1 MMKRICYFV
10 FLAFMTANVW
20 AEDVK
25 IASPDGKVNVT
36 ISDQGGIPTYMI
48 TYDGRVMLN
57 PSRLGLKAS
66 IGDFT
71 AGITI
76 KEQKQ
81 SRIDQKYEMT
91 RIKTSQVHYVA
102 TEAVIAM
109 QNAQGWPLTVTFRV
123 SNHDVAFRYTLH
135 RGQNDTPRCALVYS
149 ETSAFNFPQHTTTF
163 ICPQSKPMD
172 GWERT
177 KPSYEEE
184 YKADA
189 AMDLPSQYGQGYTFP
204 CLFHVGNDGWVLVSE
219 TGTGS
224 NYVGCHL
231 SDYQKDL
238 GYTIAFPNQDEMNGM
253 GSPYAG
259 IPLPGSTPWRTI
271 TMGTTLKPIVE
282 TTIPYDL
289 VEPLYQP
296 THKYKPG
303 RYTWSWLIWQDESCN
318 YDDQVQFVDLA
329 ATMGYEYC
337 LVDALWDQRIGRE
350 GIEKLSRY
358 ACSKGVRLMLWYN
371 SNGMWNDAPQ
381 SPVGCMNTSWARERE
396 MKWME
401 ENRIAGIKVDFFGG
415 DKQEMMELYEDILV
429 DANRHGLQVIFH
441 GCTLPRGWER
451 MYPNYVASEAMLASE
466 NVYFT
471 EHHARQ
477 EGFELCTY
485 PFTRNAVGSADWGG
499 VLMNTHMSRDNK
511 SRHPRYTSNVFE
523 MASALIMQS
532 SINAVV
538 LCPNNLSELQPFEL
552 DFLRELPTTWDETRF
567 LDGYPTR
574 YVALARR
581 HGSKWYV
588 GALNGTQEPISMTL
602 DLPMFANQ
610 TITCLTDQPLKKSKK
625 AQENSLQLPTPV
637 QKQLKVPQDGK
648 VQITIQPMGGI
659 VIR

>member
-36 ISDQGGIPTYMI
+36 VTDQGGIPTYMI
-48 TYDGRVMLN
+48 TYDGRVMLK

-76 KEQKQ
+76 KGQKQ

-135 RGQNDTPRCALVYS
+135 RGPNDTPRCALVYS
-149 ETSAFNFPQHTTTF
+149 EASAFNFPQHTTTF

-415 DKQEMMELYEDILV
+415 DKQEMMKLYEDILV

-602 DLPMFANQ
+602 DLSMFANQ
-610 TITCLTDQPLKKSKK
+610 TMTCLTDQPLKKSKK
-625 AQENSLQLPTPV
+625 AQDNAQQLPTPV

-659 VIR
+659 IIR

>member
-36 ISDQGGIPTYMI
+36 VTDQGGIPTYMI
-48 TYDGRVMLN
+48 TYDGRVMLK

-76 KEQKQ
+76 KGQKQ
-81 SRIDQKYEMT
+81 SRIDQNYEMT

-123 SNHDVAFRYTLH
+123 SNHDVAFRYMLH
-135 RGQNDTPRCALVYS
+135 RGPNDTPRCALVYS
-149 ETSAFNFPQHTTTF
+149 EASAFNFPQHTTTF

-415 DKQEMMELYEDILV
+415 DKQEMMKLYEDILV

-602 DLPMFANQ
+602 DLSMFANQ
-610 TITCLTDQPLKKSKK
+610 TMTCLTDQPLKKSKK
-625 AQENSLQLPTPV
+625 AQDNAQQLPTPV
-637 QKQLKVPQDGK
+637 QKQLKVPQNGK

-659 VIR
+659 IIR

>member
-1 MMKRICYFV
+1 MM
-10 FLAFMTANVW
+10 ANVW
-20 AEDVK
+20 AEEVK

-36 ISDQGGIPTYMI
+36 VSDQGGIPTYMI
-48 TYDGRVMLN
+48 TYDGRVMLK

-71 AGITI
+71 AGLTI
-76 KEQKQ
+76 KGQKQ
-81 SRIDQKYEMT
+81 NRIDQNYEMT

-415 DKQEMMELYEDILV
+415 DKQEMMKLYEDILV

-602 DLPMFANQ
+602 DLSMFANQ
-610 TITCLTDQPLKKSKK
+610 TMTCLTDQPLKKSKK
-625 AQENSLQLPTPV
+625 AQDNAQQLPTPV

-659 VIR
+659 IIR

>member
-1 MMKRICYFV
+1 
-10 FLAFMTANVW
+10 MTANVW

-36 ISDQGGIPTYMI
+36 VTDQGGIPTYMI
-48 TYDGRVMLN
+48 TYDGRVMLK

-76 KEQKQ
+76 KGQKQ
-81 SRIDQKYEMT
+81 NRIDQNYEMT

-135 RGQNDTPRCALVYS
+135 RGPNDTPRCALVYS
-149 ETSAFNFPQHTTTF
+149 EASAFNFPQHTTTF

-415 DKQEMMELYEDILV
+415 DKQEMMKLYEDILV

-499 VLMNTHMSRDNK
+499 VLMNTHMSRDNR

-602 DLPMFANQ
+602 DLSMFANQ
-610 TITCLTDQPLKKSKK
+610 TMTCLTDQPLKKSKK
-625 AQENSLQLPTPV
+625 AQDNAQQLPTPV
-637 QKQLKVPQDGK
+637 QKQLKVPQNGK

-659 VIR
+659 IIR

>member
-1 MMKRICYFV
+1 MKRICYFV

-36 ISDQGGIPTYMI
+36 VTDQGGIPTYMI
-48 TYDGRVMLN
+48 TYDGRVMLK

-76 KEQKQ
+76 KGQKQ
-81 SRIDQKYEMT
+81 NRIDQNYEMT

-149 ETSAFNFPQHTTTF
+149 EASAFNFPQHTTTF

-415 DKQEMMELYEDILV
+415 DKQEMMKLYEDILV

-602 DLPMFANQ
+602 DLSMFANQ
-610 TITCLTDQPLKKSKK
+610 TMTCLTDQPLKKSKK
-625 AQENSLQLPTPV
+625 AQDNAQQLPTPV

-659 VIR
+659 IIR

>member
-1 MMKRICYFV
+1 MKRICYFV

-20 AEDVK
+20 AEEVK

-36 ISDQGGIPTYMI
+36 VTDQGGIPTYMI
-48 TYDGRVMLN
+48 TYDGRVMLK

-76 KEQKQ
+76 KGQKQ
-81 SRIDQKYEMT
+81 SRIDQNYEMT

-149 ETSAFNFPQHTTTF
+149 EASAFNFPQHTTTF

-401 ENRIAGIKVDFFGG
+401 ENGIAGIKVDFFGG
-415 DKQEMMELYEDILV
+415 DKQEMMKLYEDILV

-581 HGSKWYV
+581 HGNKWYV

-659 VIR
+659 IIR

>member
-1 MMKRICYFV
+1 MKRICYFV

-36 ISDQGGIPTYMI
+36 VTDQGGIPTYMI
-48 TYDGRVMLN
+48 TYDGRVMLK

-76 KEQKQ
+76 KGQKQ
-81 SRIDQKYEMT
+81 SRIDQNYEMT

-135 RGQNDTPRCALVYS
+135 RGPNDTPRCALVYS
-149 ETSAFNFPQHTTTF
+149 EASAFNFPQHTTTF

-358 ACSKGVRLMLWYN
+358 ACSKGVQLMLWYN

-401 ENRIAGIKVDFFGG
+401 ENGIAGIKVDFFGG
-415 DKQEMMELYEDILV
+415 DKQEMMKLYEDILV

-581 HGSKWYV
+581 HGNKWYV

>member
-20 AEDVK
+20 AEEVK

-36 ISDQGGIPTYMI
+36 VTDQGGIPTYMI
-48 TYDGRVMLN
+48 TYDGRVMLK

-76 KEQKQ
+76 KGQKQ
-81 SRIDQKYEMT
+81 SRIDQNYEMT

-204 CLFHVGNDGWVLVSE
+204 CLFHVGNDRWVLVSE

-231 SDYQKDL
+231 SDYHKDL

-358 ACSKGVRLMLWYN
+358 ACSKGVQLMLWYN

-415 DKQEMMELYEDILV
+415 DKQEMMKLYEDILV

-588 GALNGTQEPISMTL
+588 GALNGTQKPISMTL
-602 DLPMFANQ
+602 DLSMFANQ
-610 TITCLTDQPLKKSKK
+610 TMTCLTDQPLKKSKK
-625 AQENSLQLPTPV
+625 AQDNAQQLPTPV

-659 VIR
+659 IIR

>member
-36 ISDQGGIPTYMI
+36 VTDQGGIPTYMI
-48 TYDGRVMLN
+48 TYDGRVMLK

-76 KEQKQ
+76 KGQKQ
-81 SRIDQKYEMT
+81 NRIDQNYEMT

-415 DKQEMMELYEDILV
+415 DKQEMMKLYEDILV

-581 HGSKWYV
+581 HGNKWYV

-602 DLPMFANQ
+602 DLSMFANQ
-610 TITCLTDQPLKKSKK
+610 TMNCLTDQPLKKSKK
-625 AQENSLQLPTPV
+625 AQDNAQQLPTPV

-659 VIR
+659 IIR

>member
-1 MMKRICYFV
+1 MKRICCFV
-10 FLAFMTANVW
+10 FLAFMMANVW
-20 AEDVK
+20 AEEVK
-25 IASPDGKVNVT
+25 IASPDSKVNVT
-36 ISDQGGIPTYMI
+36 VSDQGGIPTYMI
-48 TYDGRVMLN
+48 TYDGRVMLK

-76 KEQKQ
+76 KGQKQ
-81 SRIDQKYEMT
+81 SRVDQKYEMT

-135 RGQNDTPRCALVYS
+135 RGPNDTPRCALVYS
-149 ETSAFNFPQHTTTF
+149 EASAFNFPQHTTTF

-415 DKQEMMELYEDILV
+415 DKQEMMKLYEDILV

-602 DLPMFANQ
+602 DLSMFANQ
-610 TITCLTDQPLKKSKK
+610 TMTCLTDQPLKKSKK
-625 AQENSLQLPTPV
+625 AQDNAQQLPTPV

-659 VIR
+659 IIR

>member
-1 MMKRICYFV
+1 MKRICYFV

-36 ISDQGGIPTYMI
+36 VTDQGGIPTYMI
-48 TYDGRVMLN
+48 TYDGRVMLK

-76 KEQKQ
+76 KGQKQ
-81 SRIDQKYEMT
+81 NRIDQNYEMT

-135 RGQNDTPRCALVYS
+135 RGPNDTPRCALVYS
-149 ETSAFNFPQHTTTF
+149 EASAFNFPQHTTTF
-163 ICPQSKPMD
+163 ICPQKKPMD

-358 ACSKGVRLMLWYN
+358 ACSKGVQLMLWYN

-415 DKQEMMELYEDILV
+415 DKQETMKLYEDILV

-602 DLPMFANQ
+602 DLSMFANQ
-610 TITCLTDQPLKKSKK
+610 TMTCLTDQPLKKSKK
-625 AQENSLQLPTPV
+625 AQDNAQQLPTPV

-659 VIR
+659 IIR

>member
-1 MMKRICYFV
+1 MKRICYFV

-36 ISDQGGIPTYMI
+36 VTDQGGIPTYMI
-48 TYDGRVMLN
+48 TYDGRVMLM

-76 KEQKQ
+76 KGQKQ
-81 SRIDQKYEMT
+81 SRIDQNYEMT

-358 ACSKGVRLMLWYN
+358 ACSKGVQLMLWYN

-415 DKQEMMELYEDILV
+415 DKQEMMKLYEDILV

-602 DLPMFANQ
+602 DLSMFANQ
-610 TITCLTDQPLKKSKK
+610 TMTCLTDQPLKKSKK
-625 AQENSLQLPTPV
+625 AQDNAQQLPTPV

-659 VIR
+659 IIR

>member
-1 MMKRICYFV
+1 MKRICYFV

-36 ISDQGGIPTYMI
+36 VTDQGGIPTYMI
-48 TYDGRVMLN
+48 TYDGRVMLK

-76 KEQKQ
+76 KGQKQ
-81 SRIDQKYEMT
+81 SRIDQNYEMT

-149 ETSAFNFPQHTTTF
+149 EASAFNFPQHTTTF

-358 ACSKGVRLMLWYN
+358 ACSKGVQLMLWYN

-401 ENRIAGIKVDFFGG
+401 ENGIAGIKVDFFGG
-415 DKQEMMELYEDILV
+415 DKQEMMKLYEDILV

-602 DLPMFANQ
+602 DLSMFANQ
-610 TITCLTDQPLKKSKK
+610 TMTCLTDQPLKKSKK
-625 AQENSLQLPTPV
+625 AQDNAQQLPTPV

-659 VIR
+659 IIR

>member
-1 MMKRICYFV
+1 
-10 FLAFMTANVW
+10 MTANVW

-48 TYDGRVMLN
+48 TYDGRVMLK

-76 KEQKQ
+76 KGQKQ
-81 SRIDQKYEMT
+81 SRIDQNYEMT

-135 RGQNDTPRCALVYS
+135 RGPNDTPRCALVYS

-415 DKQEMMELYEDILV
+415 DKQEMMKLYEDILV

-602 DLPMFANQ
+602 DLSMFANQ
-610 TITCLTDQPLKKSKK
+610 TMTCLTDQPLKKSKK
-625 AQENSLQLPTPV
+625 AQDNAQQLPTPV

-659 VIR
+659 IIR

>member
-1 MMKRICYFV
+1 MKRICYFV

-36 ISDQGGIPTYMI
+36 VTDQGGIPTYMI
-48 TYDGRVMLN
+48 TYDGRVMLK

-76 KEQKQ
+76 KGQKQ

-135 RGQNDTPRCALVYS
+135 RGPNDTPRCALVYS
-149 ETSAFNFPQHTTTF
+149 EASAFNFPQHTTTF

-401 ENRIAGIKVDFFGG
+401 ENGIAGIKVDFFGG
-415 DKQEMMELYEDILV
+415 DKQEMMKLYEDILV

-602 DLPMFANQ
+602 DLSMFANQ
-610 TITCLTDQPLKKSKK
+610 TMTCLTDQPLKKSKK
-625 AQENSLQLPTPV
+625 AQKNAQQLPTPV
-637 QKQLKVPQDGK
+637 QKQLKVPQNGK

-659 VIR
+659 IIR

>member
-36 ISDQGGIPTYMI
+36 VTDQGGIPTYMI
-48 TYDGRVMLN
+48 TYDGRVMLM

-76 KEQKQ
+76 KGQKQ

-135 RGQNDTPRCALVYS
+135 RGPNDTPRCALVYS
-149 ETSAFNFPQHTTTF
+149 EASAFNFPQHTTTF

-415 DKQEMMELYEDILV
+415 DKQEMMKLYEDILV

-602 DLPMFANQ
+602 DLSMFANQ
-610 TITCLTDQPLKKSKK
+610 TMTCLTDQPLKKSKK
-625 AQENSLQLPTPV
+625 AQDNAQQLPTPV
-637 QKQLKVPQDGK
+637 QKQLKVPQNGK

-659 VIR
+659 IIR

>member
-1 MMKRICYFV
+1 
-10 FLAFMTANVW
+10 
-20 AEDVK
+20 
-25 IASPDGKVNVT
+25 
-36 ISDQGGIPTYMI
+36 
-48 TYDGRVMLN
+48 
-57 PSRLGLKAS
+57 
-66 IGDFT
+66 
-71 AGITI
+71 
-76 KEQKQ
+76 
-81 SRIDQKYEMT
+81 
-91 RIKTSQVHYVA
+91 
-102 TEAVIAM
+102 
-109 QNAQGWPLTVTFRV
+109 
-123 SNHDVAFRYTLH
+123 
-135 RGQNDTPRCALVYS
+135 
-149 ETSAFNFPQHTTTF
+149 
-163 ICPQSKPMD
+163 
-172 GWERT
+172 
-177 KPSYEEE
+177 
-184 YKADA
+184 
-189 AMDLPSQYGQGYTFP
+189 
-204 CLFHVGNDGWVLVSE
+204 
-219 TGTGS
+219 
-224 NYVGCHL
+224 
-231 SDYQKDL
+231 
-238 GYTIAFPNQDEMNGM
+238 
-253 GSPYAG
+253 
-259 IPLPGSTPWRTI
+259 
-271 TMGTTLKPIVE
+271 
-282 TTIPYDL
+282 
-289 VEPLYQP
+289 
-296 THKYKPG
+296 
-303 RYTWSWLIWQDESCN
+303 
-318 YDDQVQFVDLA
+318 
-329 ATMGYEYC
+329 
-337 LVDALWDQRIGRE
+337 
-350 GIEKLSRY
+350 
-358 ACSKGVRLMLWYN
+358 MLWYN

-415 DKQEMMELYEDILV
+415 DKQEMMKLYEDILV

-477 EGFELCTY
+477 EGFGLCTY

-602 DLPMFANQ
+602 DLSMFANQ
-610 TITCLTDQPLKKSKK
+610 TMTCLTDQPLKKSKK
-625 AQENSLQLPTPV
+625 AQDNAQQLPTPV

-659 VIR
+659 IIR

>member
-1 MMKRICYFV
+1 MKRICYFV

-76 KEQKQ
+76 KGQKQ

-123 SNHDVAFRYTLH
+123 SNHDVAFRYMLH
-135 RGQNDTPRCALVYS
+135 RGPNDTPRCALVYS
-149 ETSAFNFPQHTTTF
+149 EASAFNFPQHTTTF

-415 DKQEMMELYEDILV
+415 DKQEMMKLYEDILV

-602 DLPMFANQ
+602 DLSMFANQ
-610 TITCLTDQPLKKSKK
+610 TMTCLTDQPLKKSKK
-625 AQENSLQLPTPV
+625 AQDNAQQLPTPV

-659 VIR
+659 IIR

>member
-1 MMKRICYFV
+1 
-10 FLAFMTANVW
+10 MTANVW

-36 ISDQGGIPTYMI
+36 VTDQGGIPTYMI
-48 TYDGRVMLN
+48 TYDGRVMLK

-76 KEQKQ
+76 KGQKQ
-81 SRIDQKYEMT
+81 NRIDQNYEMT

-135 RGQNDTPRCALVYS
+135 RGPNDTPRCALVYS
-149 ETSAFNFPQHTTTF
+149 EASAFNFPQHTTTF

-415 DKQEMMELYEDILV
+415 DKQEMMKLYEDILV

-602 DLPMFANQ
+602 DLSMFANQ
-610 TITCLTDQPLKKSKK
+610 TMTCLTDQPLKKSKK
-625 AQENSLQLPTPV
+625 AQENAQQLPTPV
-637 QKQLKVPQDGK
+637 QKQLKVPQNGK

-659 VIR
+659 IIR

>member
-1 MMKRICYFV
+1 MKRICYFV
-10 FLAFMTANVW
+10 FLAFMMANVW
-20 AEDVK
+20 AEEVK

-36 ISDQGGIPTYMI
+36 VSDQGGIPTYMI
-48 TYDGRVMLN
+48 TYDGRVMLK

-76 KEQKQ
+76 KGQKQ
-81 SRIDQKYEMT
+81 NRIDQKYEMT

-135 RGQNDTPRCALVYS
+135 RGPNDTPRCALVYS
-149 ETSAFNFPQHTTTF
+149 EASAFNFPQHTTTF

-415 DKQEMMELYEDILV
+415 DKQEMMKLYEDILV

-602 DLPMFANQ
+602 DLSMFANQ
-610 TITCLTDQPLKKSKK
+610 TMTCLTDQPLKKSKK
-625 AQENSLQLPTPV
+625 AQDNAQQLPTPV

-659 VIR
+659 IIR

>member
-1 MMKRICYFV
+1 MKRICYFV

-36 ISDQGGIPTYMI
+36 VTDQGGIPTYMI
-48 TYDGRVMLN
+48 TYDGRVMLK

-76 KEQKQ
+76 KGQKQ
-81 SRIDQKYEMT
+81 NRIDQNYEMT

-135 RGQNDTPRCALVYS
+135 RGPNDTPRCALVYS
-149 ETSAFNFPQHTTTF
+149 EASAFNFPQHTTTF

-358 ACSKGVRLMLWYN
+358 ACSKGVQLMLWYN

-401 ENRIAGIKVDFFGG
+401 ENGIAGIKVDFFGG
-415 DKQEMMELYEDILV
+415 DKQEMMKLYEDILV

-602 DLPMFANQ
+602 DLSMFANQ
-610 TITCLTDQPLKKSKK
+610 TMTCLTDQPLKKSKK
-625 AQENSLQLPTPV
+625 AQENAQQLPTPV

-659 VIR
+659 IIR

>member
-1 MMKRICYFV
+1 MM
-10 FLAFMTANVW
+10 ANVW
-20 AEDVK
+20 AEEVK
-25 IASPDGKVNVT
+25 IASPDSKVNVT
-36 ISDQGGIPTYMI
+36 VSDQGGIPTYMI
-48 TYDGRVMLN
+48 TYDGRVMLK

-76 KEQKQ
+76 KGQKQ
-81 SRIDQKYEMT
+81 SRVDQKYEMT

-135 RGQNDTPRCALVYS
+135 RGPNDTPRCALVYS
-149 ETSAFNFPQHTTTF
+149 EASAFNFPQHTTTF

-415 DKQEMMELYEDILV
+415 DKQEMMKLYEDILV

-602 DLPMFANQ
+602 DLSMFANQ
-610 TITCLTDQPLKKSKK
+610 TMTCLTDQPLKKSKK
-625 AQENSLQLPTPV
+625 AQDNAQQLPTPV

-659 VIR
+659 IIR

>member
-1 MMKRICYFV
+1 MKRICYFV
-10 FLAFMTANVW
+10 FLAFMMANVW
-20 AEDVK
+20 AEEVK

-76 KEQKQ
+76 KGQKQ
-81 SRIDQKYEMT
+81 SRIDQNYEMT

-415 DKQEMMELYEDILV
+415 DKQEMMKLYEDILV

-602 DLPMFANQ
+602 DLSMFANQ
-610 TITCLTDQPLKKSKK
+610 TMTCLTDQPLKKSKK
-625 AQENSLQLPTPV
+625 AQDNAQQLPTPV

-659 VIR
+659 IIR

>member
-1 MMKRICYFV
+1 MKRICYFV

-36 ISDQGGIPTYMI
+36 VTDQGGIPTYMI
-48 TYDGRVMLN
+48 TYDGRVMLK

-76 KEQKQ
+76 KGQKQ
-81 SRIDQKYEMT
+81 SRIDQNYEMT

-135 RGQNDTPRCALVYS
+135 RGPNDTPRCALVYS
-149 ETSAFNFPQHTTTF
+149 EASAFNFPQHTTTF

-401 ENRIAGIKVDFFGG
+401 ENGIAGIKVDFFGG
-415 DKQEMMELYEDILV
+415 DKQEMMKLYEDILV

-602 DLPMFANQ
+602 DLSMFANQ
-610 TITCLTDQPLKKSKK
+610 TMTCLTDQPLKKSKK
-625 AQENSLQLPTPV
+625 AQENAQQLPTPV

-659 VIR
+659 IIR

>member
-1 MMKRICYFV
+1 MKRICYFV

-20 AEDVK
+20 AEEVK

-36 ISDQGGIPTYMI
+36 VTDQGGIPTYMI
-48 TYDGRVMLN
+48 TYDGRVMLK

-76 KEQKQ
+76 KGQKQ
-81 SRIDQKYEMT
+81 SRIDQNYEMT

-135 RGQNDTPRCALVYS
+135 RGPNDTPRCALVYS

-231 SDYQKDL
+231 SDYHKDL

-337 LVDALWDQRIGRE
+337 LVDALWNQRIGRE

-358 ACSKGVRLMLWYN
+358 ACSKGVQLMLWYN

-415 DKQEMMELYEDILV
+415 DKQEMMKLYEDILV

-602 DLPMFANQ
+602 DLSMFANQ
-610 TITCLTDQPLKKSKK
+610 TMTCLTDQPLKKSKK

-659 VIR
+659 IIR

>member
-1 MMKRICYFV
+1 MKRICYFV

-36 ISDQGGIPTYMI
+36 VTDQGGIPTYMI
-48 TYDGRVMLN
+48 TYDGRVMLK

-76 KEQKQ
+76 KGQKQ
-81 SRIDQKYEMT
+81 SRIDQNYEMT

-149 ETSAFNFPQHTTTF
+149 EASAFNFPQHTTTF

-415 DKQEMMELYEDILV
+415 DKQEMMKLYEDILV

-602 DLPMFANQ
+602 DLSMFANQ
-610 TITCLTDQPLKKSKK
+610 TMNCLTDQPLKKSKK
-625 AQENSLQLPTPV
+625 AQDNAQQLPTPV

-659 VIR
+659 IIR

>member
-1 MMKRICYFV
+1 MKRICYFV

-36 ISDQGGIPTYMI
+36 VTDQGGIPTYMI
-48 TYDGRVMLN
+48 TYDGRVMLK

-76 KEQKQ
+76 KGQKQ
-81 SRIDQKYEMT
+81 SRIDQNYEMT

-415 DKQEMMELYEDILV
+415 DKQEMMKLYEDILV

-602 DLPMFANQ
+602 DLSMFANQ
-610 TITCLTDQPLKKSKK
+610 TMTCLTDQPLKKSKK
-625 AQENSLQLPTPV
+625 AQDNAQQLPTPV

-659 VIR
+659 IIR

>member
-20 AEDVK
+20 AEEVK

-36 ISDQGGIPTYMI
+36 VTDQGGIPTYMI
-48 TYDGRVMLN
+48 TYDGRVMLK

-76 KEQKQ
+76 KGQKQ
-81 SRIDQKYEMT
+81 SRIDQNYEMT

-135 RGQNDTPRCALVYS
+135 RGPNDTPRCALVYS
-149 ETSAFNFPQHTTTF
+149 EASAFNFPQHTTTF

-415 DKQEMMELYEDILV
+415 DKQEMMKLYEDILV

-588 GALNGTQEPISMTL
+588 GALNGTQKPISMTL
-602 DLPMFANQ
+602 DLSMFANQ
-610 TITCLTDQPLKKSKK
+610 TMTCLTDQPLKKSKK
-625 AQENSLQLPTPV
+625 AQDNAQQLPTPV

-659 VIR
+659 IIR

>member
-1 MMKRICYFV
+1 MKRICYFV

-36 ISDQGGIPTYMI
+36 VTDQGGIPTYMI
-48 TYDGRVMLN
+48 TYDGRVMLK

-76 KEQKQ
+76 KGQKQ
-81 SRIDQKYEMT
+81 SRIDQNYEMT

-231 SDYQKDL
+231 SDYHKDL

-415 DKQEMMELYEDILV
+415 DKQEMMKLYEDILV

-602 DLPMFANQ
+602 DLSMFANQ
-610 TITCLTDQPLKKSKK
+610 TMTCLTDQPLKKSKK
-625 AQENSLQLPTPV
+625 AQDNAQQLPTPV

-659 VIR
+659 IIR

>member
-1 MMKRICYFV
+1 MKRICYFV

-25 IASPDGKVNVT
+25 IASPDSKVNVT
-36 ISDQGGIPTYMI
+36 VTDQGGIPTYMI
-48 TYDGRVMLN
+48 TYDGRVMLM

-76 KEQKQ
+76 KGQKQ

-135 RGQNDTPRCALVYS
+135 RGPNDTPRCALVYS
-149 ETSAFNFPQHTTTF
+149 EASAFNFPQHTTTF

-358 ACSKGVRLMLWYN
+358 ACSKGVQLMLWYN

-415 DKQEMMELYEDILV
+415 DKQEMMKLYEDILV

-602 DLPMFANQ
+602 DLSMFANQ
-610 TITCLTDQPLKKSKK
+610 TMTCLTDQPLKKSKK
-625 AQENSLQLPTPV
+625 AQDNAQQLPTPV

-659 VIR
+659 IIR

>member
-1 MMKRICYFV
+1 MKRICYFV

-36 ISDQGGIPTYMI
+36 VTDQGGIPTYMI
-48 TYDGRVMLN
+48 TYDGRVMLK

-76 KEQKQ
+76 KGQKQ
-81 SRIDQKYEMT
+81 NRIDQNYEMT

-135 RGQNDTPRCALVYS
+135 RGPNDTPRCALVYS
-149 ETSAFNFPQHTTTF
+149 EASAFNFPQHTTTF

-401 ENRIAGIKVDFFGG
+401 ENGIAGIKVDFFGG
-415 DKQEMMELYEDILV
+415 DKQEMMKLYEDILV

-581 HGSKWYV
+581 HGNKWYV

>member
-1 MMKRICYFV
+1 MKRICYFV

-36 ISDQGGIPTYMI
+36 VTDQGGIPTYMI
-48 TYDGRVMLN
+48 TYDGRVMLK

-76 KEQKQ
+76 KGQKQ
-81 SRIDQKYEMT
+81 SRIDQNYEMT

-102 TEAVIAM
+102 AEAVIAM

-149 ETSAFNFPQHTTTF
+149 EASAFNFPQHTTTF

-415 DKQEMMELYEDILV
+415 DKQEMMKLYEDILV

-588 GALNGTQEPISMTL
+588 GALNGTQKPISMTL
-602 DLPMFANQ
+602 DLSMFANQ
-610 TITCLTDQPLKKSKK
+610 TMTCLTDQPLKKSKK
-625 AQENSLQLPTPV
+625 AQDNAQQLPTPV

-648 VQITIQPMGGI
+648 AQITIQPMGGI
-659 VIR
+659 IIR

>member
-1 MMKRICYFV
+1 MKRICYFV
-10 FLAFMTANVW
+10 FLAFMMANVW
-20 AEDVK
+20 AEEVK

-36 ISDQGGIPTYMI
+36 VSDQGGIPTYMI
-48 TYDGRVMLN
+48 TYDGRVMLK

-76 KEQKQ
+76 KGQKQ
-81 SRIDQKYEMT
+81 SRIDQNYEMT

-149 ETSAFNFPQHTTTF
+149 EASAFNFPQHTTTF

-401 ENRIAGIKVDFFGG
+401 ENGIAGIKVDFFGG
-415 DKQEMMELYEDILV
+415 DKQEMMKLYEDILV

-602 DLPMFANQ
+602 DLSMFANQ
-610 TITCLTDQPLKKSKK
+610 TMTCLTDQPLKKSKK
-625 AQENSLQLPTPV
+625 AQDNAQQLPTPV

-659 VIR
+659 IIR

>member
-1 MMKRICYFV
+1 MKRICYFV
-10 FLAFMTANVW
+10 FLAFMMANVW
-20 AEDVK
+20 AEEVK

-36 ISDQGGIPTYMI
+36 VSDQGGIPTYMI
-48 TYDGRVMLN
+48 TYDGRVMLK

-76 KEQKQ
+76 KGQKQ
-81 SRIDQKYEMT
+81 SRIDQNYEMT

-415 DKQEMMELYEDILV
+415 DKQEMMKLYEDILV

-602 DLPMFANQ
+602 DLSMFANQ
-610 TITCLTDQPLKKSKK
+610 TMTCLTDQPLKKSKK
-625 AQENSLQLPTPV
+625 AQDNAQQLPTPV

-659 VIR
+659 IIR

>member
-1 MMKRICYFV
+1 MKRICYFV

-20 AEDVK
+20 AEEVK

-36 ISDQGGIPTYMI
+36 VTDQGGIPTYMI
-48 TYDGRVMLN
+48 TYDGRVMLK

-76 KEQKQ
+76 KGQKQ
-81 SRIDQKYEMT
+81 NRIDQNYEMT

-358 ACSKGVRLMLWYN
+358 ACSKGVQLMLWYN

-415 DKQEMMELYEDILV
+415 DKQEMMKLYEDILV

-602 DLPMFANQ
+602 DLSMFANQ
-610 TITCLTDQPLKKSKK
+610 TMTCLTDQPLKKSKK
-625 AQENSLQLPTPV
+625 AQDNAQQLPTPV

-659 VIR
+659 IIR

>member
-1 MMKRICYFV
+1 MKRICYFV

-76 KEQKQ
+76 KGQKQ

-149 ETSAFNFPQHTTTF
+149 EASAINFPQHTTTF

-602 DLPMFANQ
+602 DLSMFANQ
-610 TITCLTDQPLKKSKK
+610 TMTCLTDQPLKKSKK
-625 AQENSLQLPTPV
+625 AQDNAQQLPTPV

-659 VIR
+659 IIR

>member
-36 ISDQGGIPTYMI
+36 VTDQGGIPTYMI
-48 TYDGRVMLN
+48 TYDGRVMLK

-76 KEQKQ
+76 KGQKQ
-81 SRIDQKYEMT
+81 SRIDQNYEMT

-123 SNHDVAFRYTLH
+123 SNHDVAFRYMLH
-135 RGQNDTPRCALVYS
+135 RGPNDTPRCALVYS
-149 ETSAFNFPQHTTTF
+149 EASAFNFPQHTTTF

-415 DKQEMMELYEDILV
+415 DKQEMMKLYEDILV

-602 DLPMFANQ
+602 DLSMFANQ
-610 TITCLTDQPLKKSKK
+610 TMTCLTDQPLKKSKK
-625 AQENSLQLPTPV
+625 AQDNAQQLPTPV

-659 VIR
+659 IIR

>member
-1 MMKRICYFV
+1 MKRICYFV

-36 ISDQGGIPTYMI
+36 VTDQGGIPTYMI
-48 TYDGRVMLN
+48 TYDGRVMLK

-76 KEQKQ
+76 KGQKQ
-81 SRIDQKYEMT
+81 SRIDQNYEMT

-135 RGQNDTPRCALVYS
+135 RGPHDTPRCALVYS
-149 ETSAFNFPQHTTTF
+149 EASAFNFPQHTTTF

-358 ACSKGVRLMLWYN
+358 ACSKGVQLMLWYN

-415 DKQEMMELYEDILV
+415 DKQEMMKLYEDILV

-602 DLPMFANQ
+602 DLSMFANQ
-610 TITCLTDQPLKKSKK
+610 TMTCLTDQPLKKSKK
-625 AQENSLQLPTPV
+625 AQKNAQQLPTPV

-659 VIR
+659 IIR

>member
-1 MMKRICYFV
+1 
-10 FLAFMTANVW
+10 MTANVW

-36 ISDQGGIPTYMI
+36 VTDQGGIPTYMI
-48 TYDGRVMLN
+48 TYDGRVMLK

-76 KEQKQ
+76 KGQKQ

-358 ACSKGVRLMLWYN
+358 ACSKGVQLMLWYN

-401 ENRIAGIKVDFFGG
+401 ENRISGIKVDFFGG
-415 DKQEMMELYEDILV
+415 DKQEMMKLYEDILV

-574 YVALARR
+574 FVALARR

-602 DLPMFANQ
+602 DLSMFANQ
-610 TITCLTDQPLKKSKK
+610 TMTCLTDQPLKKSKK
-625 AQENSLQLPTPV
+625 AQDNAQQLPTPV

-659 VIR
+659 IIR